1 MNTELPQRTD
11 TTGAEEKLSAEAKP
25 VPNWKQRVRRLL
37 WPLHARFPSI
47 IPNPIYSD
55 KDYYCER
62 DAEDNVKTALDKDVS
77 LKLGCIL
84 VSEVFGPKEIE
95 ALHDGLKNIGW
106 DRERMLGGEDSN
118 VDWLKEQRLYGTEGT
133 MPLGWVHRPEDLK
146 KYVGIRYTAQ
156 FPKEFSSLL
165 VNIAQLTPSVTCLSV
180 GFILT
185 EESSL
190 EYANE
195 INRAAQTTVVP
206 KRRHRPYSIM
216 SVAHVK
222 EKRVRRVRQKY
233 RNLGILWLSK
243 SFPGFFS
250 ENCENRNFPTAEFLL
265 LEGFTP
271 FDEEAHRN
279 RGWQHWSR
287 FVNID
292 YDFGSWTCASVPSLK
307 FSFDSGYRNKNP
319 NHMTIALRWDTLS
332 DDDTKFY
339 GSDSIGSRTYFA
351 NDRLNGIISRYALA
365 SYLRELLRSLKETRQ
380 SLTVRSKVRHSSI
393 EVEKISEFFRRSVGV
408 PSIAREVLALSEN
421 DVSFR
426 WNSMGFNRKMRP
438 DKESTYDI
446 KEGLKSIL
454 RRLSQQLLEED
465 QDTRE
470 YLNQLSSAIGTKESI
485 AAQRRMEVITRA
497 ALVVS
502 LISLV
507 VAALAAL

>member
-1 MNTELPQRTD
+1 
-11 TTGAEEKLSAEAKP
+11 
-25 VPNWKQRVRRLL
+25 
-37 WPLHARFPSI
+37 
-47 IPNPIYSD
+47 
-55 KDYYCER
+55 
-62 DAEDNVKTALDKDVS
+62 
-77 LKLGCIL
+77 
-84 VSEVFGPKEIE
+84 
-95 ALHDGLKNIGW
+95 
-106 DRERMLGGEDSN
+106 
-118 VDWLKEQRLYGTEGT
+118 
-133 MPLGWVHRPEDLK
+133 
-146 KYVGIRYTAQ
+146 
-156 FPKEFSSLL
+156 
-165 VNIAQLTPSVTCLSV
+165 
-180 GFILT
+180 
-185 EESSL
+185 
-190 EYANE
+190 
-195 INRAAQTTVVP
+195 
-206 KRRHRPYSIM
+206 
-216 SVAHVK
+216 
-222 EKRVRRVRQKY
+222 
-233 RNLGILWLSK
+233 
-243 SFPGFFS
+243 
-250 ENCENRNFPTAEFLL
+250 
-265 LEGFTP
+265 
-271 FDEEAHRN
+271 
-279 RGWQHWSR
+279 
-287 FVNID
+287 
-292 YDFGSWTCASVPSLK
+292 
-307 FSFDSGYRNKNP
+307 
-319 NHMTIALRWDTLS
+319 MTIALRWDTLS